1 MLAFAQAEESN
12 LAYFGTALV
21 MAALFEPL
29 KRRIDALV
37 EGIFL

>member
-1 MLAFAQAEESN
+1 
-12 LAYFGTALV
+12 

-37 EGIFL
+37 EHRFFRGSRQADR